1 MTKTILQ
8 RLRVTKDDNFV
19 VFLIGMHF
27 KNLWKLHTWVPSV
40 FILPKILNELTYI
53 RESGFLG
60 YQMIS
65 YFPPVIAKYWKS
77 VKLLEFHTK
86 NRDENKYPA
95 WNRFTQKINRDIQ
108 VEIWHEIFQVNEG
121 QFTRVYNGLPVYG
134 TTRMIQ
140 IIPFMAI
147 REKAI

>member
-1 MTKTILQ
+1 MEIAYLVTF
-8 RLRVTKDDNFV
+8 RVKFTENTEWAYQYPEKRFFKISNVSNF
-19 VFLIGMHF
+19 
-27 KNLWKLHTWVPSV
+27 S
-40 FILPKILNELTYI
+40 
-53 RESGFLG
+53 
-60 YQMIS
+60 
-65 YFPPVIAKYWKS
+65 PVITEKWKS
-77 VKLLEFHTK
+77 VEKLEFHTK

-147 REKAI
+147 REKAIWLYILKNKVLFC